1 MNAINVWATMA
12 LWYHSKHQI
21 KVMWASFYPERVIQ
35 RGTVIKMW
43 CDWTIKILT
52 KLDLTHLKCRH
63 ISYRVYHIEIDE
75 TKWLPEVWKFEFHQ
89 PVFKNVTLADLIPQ
103 QPPTERVSDIS
114 KKSNFRWSIPQKRA
128 GFDHMGARDDPIISI
143 SILFWWNETVERP
156 LRLLRL

>member
-1 MNAINVWATMA
+1 MNAMNAINVWATMA

-52 KLDLTHLKCRH
+52 KLDLTHLKCPH

-89 PVFKNVTLADLIPQ
+89 PVFKNVTLADLNSLQ
-103 QPPTERVSDIS
+103 QKGYQMRICKNPI
-114 KKSNFRWSIPQKRA
+114 F
-128 GFDHMGARDDPIISI
+128 DDPFHKKGLVLIIWVLGMIQS
-143 SILFWWNETVERP
+143 LAYNMYT
-156 LRLLRL
+156 LLCR